1 MGNIKNKNMNMKNTK
16 TKIILSVVIFL
27 SVIGFVGTV
36 DAAGASL
43 YVSPAALTKTA
54 GNAFSVSVGLNA
66 SGNKVCAVEGTLVFN
81 NLTCQSIAVAS
92 DVMAQSSPTCS
103 NPYFLIGIPNCT
115 TSDKALLTVSV
126 KAGSAGSASIS
137 FTGVDIIGEGVSA
150 GSASTTGNY
159 TINAVPKPA
168 TTPATTPETNSDGFI
183 GYVNG
188 KLQTFPTL
196 EAAQQAGATGI
207 EPNYERNP
215 AEVIPAS
222 EQTEQAE
229 TPIQEAVQEN
239 DLTAAIGTA
248 SLASAGMKWYNYFA
262 IALAVI
268 VVLYGIYYFV
278 IKRKKK

>member
-126 KAGSAGSASIS
+126 KAGSAGTASIS
-137 FTGVDIIGEGVSA
+137 PAGVDIIGEGASV
-150 GSASTTGNY
+150 GSTSTSGNY
-159 TINAVPKPA
+159 TINAIPKPV
-168 TTPATTPETNSDGFI
+168 TTTPETNNDGFV

-248 SLASAGMKWYNYFA
+248 SLASAGMKWYNYSA